1 MQRSPERD
9 VTLRCRVRTF
19 KDEESYSLQASELQ
33 YDESQEM
40 ICKICH
46 SEVGTEWN
54 IWESITF
61 ESVGRSLTP
70 ILMQPSE
77 GKFVNDIKVDDP
89 NVVVQERESAN
100 SQNGPML
107 SFIPIETSPS
117 RSPSRI
123 RTSSRLR
130 RSNSRPRSDTSVSTT
145 SGTHLEF
152 DLPNPMHIG
161 THPKALQVRHQ
172 SPDPSLNAYVEAS
185 KRLGSSLIRD
195 SSNLAAAYFAVYSD
209 DEKELA
215 SEPFDIF
222 LSDVVL
228 IRKEKDYSR
237 NVGIGVIYIT
247 TRTHG
252 FAEIIPNSLHGRE
265 LLLAFLQAS
274 LPDGS
279 IRDKDADFRQQL
291 FVTTSHGSFDMQDFE
306 AHAMKERFAN
316 ETFWDKMRRRSAR
329 FASQAQEMC
338 VCCEHMHE
346 DNDLVYKSDSK
357 SDKDLDCCTIESVLT
372 EMELDILEE
381 DKVMEDIKV
390 ISYDSKDQ
398 RDDSS
403 EHSDTI

>member
-9 VTLRCRVRTF
+9 VTLRCVSYLLRDALLQSCFTSHLTSFIFLRILLLQRVRTF
-19 KDEESYSLQASELQ
+19 KDEEPYCLQASELQ

-40 ICKICH
+40 ICKMHH

-100 SQNGPML
+100 SQNGPTL
-107 SFIPIETSPS
+107 SFEPIARSPS
-117 RSPSRI
+117 GSPSRI
-123 RTSSRLR
+123 RPSSRLR
-130 RSNSRPRSDTSVSTT
+130 RSISRPRSDTSVSTS

-161 THPKALQVRHQ
+161 THTKAFQVRHQ
-172 SPDPSLNAYVEAS
+172 SPDPSLNQSVKAS
-185 KRLGSSLIRD
+185 KRLGSSPIRD

-215 SEPFDIF
+215 SEPFCQFDIF

-228 IRKEKDYSR
+228 IRKDYSR
-237 NVGIGVIYIT
+237 NAGIGVIYIT
-247 TRTHG
+247 TRTNG

-291 FVTTSHGSFDMQDFE
+291 FVTSSHGSFDMQDFE

-329 FASQAQEMC
+329 FASQAQESALQSC
-338 VCCEHMHE
+338 
-346 DNDLVYKSDSK
+346 
-357 SDKDLDCCTIESVLT
+357 
-372 EMELDILEE
+372 
-381 DKVMEDIKV
+381 
-390 ISYDSKDQ
+390 
-398 RDDSS
+398 
-403 EHSDTI
+403 